1 MAEECAANTSLH
13 LIWTAQALEHFLN
26 QMNQSTVWPC
36 FNRSFGARGVEW
48 RSVLQL
54 ARIRFRFKFLLPFP
68 HLLYIFF
75 YLLVLFLY

>member
-26 QMNQSTVWPC
+26 QMNQTVRPC
-36 FNRSFGARGVEW
+36 FNRSFRAHGVEW

-54 ARIRFRFKFLLPFP
+54 ARIRFRLKWPTSVSSSFI
-68 HLLYIFF
+68 YIF

>member
-26 QMNQSTVWPC
+26 QLNQTVRPC
-36 FNRSFGARGVEW
+36 FNRSFRAHGVEW

-68 HLLYIFF
+68 HLLYIF